1 MMDSLAKIAQGKFSK
16 SEHSYI
22 ITPAEELSLR
32 LYALQI
38 MVTHL
43 RGMNKTIEAET
54 AEERLATRNSLAN
67 KNSTVADNTS
77 NEGDEESS
85 QKENVGSF
93 DSASFYSQQ

>member
-1 MMDSLAKIAQGKFSK
+1 
-16 SEHSYI
+16 
-22 ITPAEELSLR
+22 
-32 LYALQI
+32 
-38 MVTHL
+38 
-43 RGMNKTIEAET
+43 MNKTIEAET